1 MKNIFIYWL
10 IIVSIAVIVA
20 GIIFALVAPY
30 FIQGIQDIFYHSF
43 TTQSIRSMNTM
54 DRNHIN
60 WVYSVLG
67 GSLAGWG
74 IMILS
79 LSLNLLNGNNKRIWD
94 TILFSVITWFVIDT
108 TITVK
113 YMVVPNLIL
122 NITILVA
129 IIIPYIGN
137 TKIMK
142 KT

>member
-43 TTQSIRSMNTM
+43 NTQSIRSMNTM
-54 DRNHIN
+54 DRNHLN